1 MISDKEHMEELER
14 LEQRIDKLE
23 RESERVWEMI
33 RKLGSIIE

>member
-14 LEQRIDKLE
+14 LEQRIAKLE

-33 RKLGSIIE
+33 QGLGSKLE